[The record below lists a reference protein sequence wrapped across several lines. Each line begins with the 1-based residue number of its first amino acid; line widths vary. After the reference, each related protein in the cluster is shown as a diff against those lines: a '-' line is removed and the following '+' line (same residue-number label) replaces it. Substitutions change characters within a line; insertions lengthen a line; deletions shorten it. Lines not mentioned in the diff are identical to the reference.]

1 MSAEPSPRYDP
12 ADASIPRALVMREFT
27 GDPGP
32 CPRCGGEL
40 CQHSHSYLVATRRG
54 EELTDFFILG
64 GDFGWFCPDCPTV
77 VINTQQVEEMLL
89 GGAFRWD
96 VGEEYAILGLVD
108 LDAIPEEKEH
118 LPLGSDENPIP
129 LVEFTNIR
137 SGASPSSSRPR
148 AAKRAKAKHK
158 RKKRRSKK
166 HR

>member
-1 MSAEPSPRYDP
+1 MSAESSPHYDP
-12 ADASIPRALVMREFT
+12 ADVSIPRVCVLKEFT

-32 CPRCGGEL
+32 CPRCKGRL
-40 CQHSHSYLVATRRG
+40 RQYHHTYLVATRRG
-54 EELTDFFILG
+54 GEPTDFFVMG
-64 GDFGWFCPDCPTV
+64 GDFGWFCLDCPTV
-77 VINTQQVEEMLL
+77 VINTRRVKEMLQEA
-89 GGAFRWD
+89 AFRWD

-137 SGASPSSSRPR
+137 SGVPTPSGRPR
-148 AAKRAKAKHK
+148 VKKARARRK

-166 HR
+166 RR